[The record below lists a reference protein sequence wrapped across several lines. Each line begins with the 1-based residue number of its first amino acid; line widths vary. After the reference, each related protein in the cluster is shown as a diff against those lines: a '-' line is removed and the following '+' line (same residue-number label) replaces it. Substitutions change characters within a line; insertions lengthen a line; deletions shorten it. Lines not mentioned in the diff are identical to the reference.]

1 MASLSIAQGL
11 ARAYGQPK
19 GREKGGKQEKGKRQG
34 KNSGRKG
41 KKLQG
46 ILLMIK
52 QWNAFARKGFGR
64 GRHILLLERIG
75 ERFLGQ
81 RKGKVRRKGKAGGR
95 VGEGR
100 MEKLPGR
107 GKEIVEFGER

>member
-19 GREKGGKQEKGKRQG
+19 GREEEGKQEKGKRQG

-46 ILLMIK
+46 SLLMIK
-52 QWNAFARKGFGR
+52 QWNAFCK
-64 GRHILLLERIG
+64 
-75 ERFLGQ
+75 ERFW
-81 RKGKVRRKGKAGGR
+81 KGKAYFVVGKDWGKVFRSEKGEGSEEGKGRGESGGR
-95 VGEGR
+95 
-100 MEKLPGR
+100 KD
-107 GKEIVEFGER
+107 GKAAW